1 MLRNRAG
8 LLWSIAVIAVIAILL
23 VIFVTS
29 QGSGPRATEREV
41 YLQQLDALS
50 HVHDQGKQASL
61 SLHAKGLH
69 TSKGMCGEMF
79 DATDAS
85 DGLRWQDPEF
95 IAKARQYFINGC
107 LGVPR
112 PG

>member
-1 MLRNRAG
+1 
-8 LLWSIAVIAVIAILL
+8 
-23 VIFVTS
+23 
-29 QGSGPRATEREV
+29 
-41 YLQQLDALS
+41 
-50 HVHDQGKQASL
+50 
-61 SLHAKGLH
+61 
-69 TSKGMCGEMF
+69 MCGEMF